1 MHEQELVAAAS
12 HALIHLADEEELIR
26 NPLLKASEPRP
37 SYEAVRTAALRA
49 LETLAPADRGGT
61 LQKQHRGYDILVRCE
76 VRREAKKCVIDS
88 LGLSRRQFYRERH
101 EALLR
106 VAAAIQAELQRT
118 RPSAMPVEL
127 GDPTEDYIEGLR
139 TAGQFATVWR
149 EASALASLAAGESR
163 EVRLWVVASEAARY
177 IGDTAAAEEALD
189 RARRAA
195 SRLEHREGSYAR
207 ALMVAIGEMHLHW
220 AAAECE
226 RVRATFE
233 SAVRRGP
240 DECALQSDEAIL
252 FGIMLNCV
260 ASVECDCGRWDRA
273 QLLYARACRLA
284 ERGATSTTRA
294 SHLRLSAQLAR
305 VQGDLRRSIAEH
317 RMALDADR
325 ESGQLGAVAVSAVY
339 YAAVMGKRD
348 AAGALPY
355 VEFGLEIARRYYPG
369 DGLARL
375 TLESLPLVLDAHGPA
390 AARQALV
397 EARRPHLGRRDELFL
412 ELAETK
418 ITAREGGHAVAL
430 DRARAT
436 AEGFAHCGMSAW
448 ACDAELTAIESCA
461 QLGQRRRAR
470 RELTDLAMT
479 TLGADSQE
487 RVRGLGTLLVGTLP
501 I

>member
-1 MHEQELVAAAS
+1 MGEQELVGAAS
-12 HALIHLADEEELIR
+12 HALVHLADEEELLR
-26 NPLLKASEPRP
+26 NPLLRACAPAC
-37 SYEAVRTAALRA
+37 SYEAFRTATLRA
-49 LETLAPADRGGT
+49 LETLAPADRPAT
-61 LQKQHRGYDILVRCE
+61 LQKQRRGYDILVRSE
-76 VRREAKKCVIDS
+76 LRGEAKKCVIDA

-106 VAAAIQAELQRT
+106 LSAAIQAELQRT
-118 RPSAMPVEL
+118 RPSTAPAGL
-127 GDPTEDYIEGLR
+127 GDAIEDFIEGLR
-139 TAGQFATVWR
+139 TAGQYAAVWR
-149 EASALASLAAGESR
+149 EASALAAHAAGESR
-163 EVRLWVVASEAARY
+163 EVRLWIVASEAARY
-177 IGDTAAAEEALD
+177 VGDAGAAAETLD

-207 ALMVAIGEMHLHW
+207 ALMVAVGEMHLHW

-252 FGIMLNCV
+252 FGIMLNCA
-260 ASVECDCGRWDRA
+260 ASVECDCGRWEQA

-284 ERGATSTTRA
+284 ERGASSATRA

-305 VQGDLRRSIAEH
+305 AQGDLRRSIAEH

-325 ESGQLGAVAVSAVY
+325 ESGHLGAVAVSAVY

-390 AARQALV
+390 VARQALV
-397 EARRPHLGRRDELFL
+397 EARRPRLGRRDELFL
-412 ELAETK
+412 ALAETK

-430 DRARAT
+430 DRARSA

-448 ACDAELTAIESCA
+448 ASDAELTAIESCA
-461 QLGQRRRAR
+461 KLGQRRRAR
-470 RELTDLAMT
+470 RELTDLALT
-479 TLGADSQE
+479 TLAADSQE
-487 RVRGLGTLLVGTLP
+487 RVRGLGSLLV
-501 I
+501 